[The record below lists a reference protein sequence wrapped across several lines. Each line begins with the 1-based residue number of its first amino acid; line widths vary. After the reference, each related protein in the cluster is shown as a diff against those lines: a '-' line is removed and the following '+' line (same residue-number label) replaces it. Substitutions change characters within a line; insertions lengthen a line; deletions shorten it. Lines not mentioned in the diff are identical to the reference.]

1 MTDEIQL
8 TVQVADPYSDNRH
21 MQLRIQGAVVDSGN
35 YTNAIHAHVKGLV
48 EKLNQTG
55 VHIWEFHVDKL
66 ISRPQMCECCG
77 RKKGNVNDLTVAFR
91 VESGISGSGTWLMI
105 DFLGWMPIGVR
116 RDNKHKSNDV
126 WIYLKKV
133 V

>member
-8 TVQVADPYSDNRH
+8 TVQVADPYSANRH

-35 YTNAIHAHVKGLV
+35 YTNAIHAHVKGLI
-48 EKLNQTG
+48 EKLNQIG

-66 ISRPQMCECCG
+66 IVRPEMCECG
-77 RKKGNVNDLTVAFR
+77 RSKKGNVNDLTVAFR
-91 VESGISGSGTWLMI
+91 VESGISGGGTWLMI
-105 DFLGWMPIGVR
+105 DFLGWMLIGVR
-116 RDNKHKSNDV
+116 RDNKQPNDV
-126 WIYLKKV
+126 WFYLKRV